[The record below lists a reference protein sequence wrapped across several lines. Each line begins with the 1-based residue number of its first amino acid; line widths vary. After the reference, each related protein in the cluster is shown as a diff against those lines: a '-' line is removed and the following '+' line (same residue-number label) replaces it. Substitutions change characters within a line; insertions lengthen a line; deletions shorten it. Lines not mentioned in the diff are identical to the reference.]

1 MDHMPQKEDDMLV
14 VTRKPHEAVIIG
26 DEVTVV
32 VLSVKGNQVRIGIQ
46 APKNVSVHREEVYDV
61 IRRGSGSS
69 PALDRKAV

>member
-1 MDHMPQKEDDMLV
+1 MDHILQKEGDMLV

-26 DEVTVV
+26 DDVTVV

-61 IRRGSGSS
+61 IQRGSGSGA
-69 PALDRKAV
+69 ALHRKAI